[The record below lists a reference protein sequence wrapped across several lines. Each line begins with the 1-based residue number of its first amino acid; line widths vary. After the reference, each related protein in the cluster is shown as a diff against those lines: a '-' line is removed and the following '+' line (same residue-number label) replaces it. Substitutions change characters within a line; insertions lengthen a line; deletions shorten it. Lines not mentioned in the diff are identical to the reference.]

1 MFLAKMDLLQDTAR
15 DSAVLNALRNATPD
29 GRRDFE
35 ERFGPIAFT
44 EYTIGAEWVEA
55 KTLTESGEV
64 PRVLYE
70 GDSEEATLVRE
81 GLMAGADSEV
91 PVELPRPPVAGRWVD
106 ETAEDLFEL

>member
-29 GRRDFE
+29 SRRDFE

-64 PRVLYE
+64 PRILYE
-70 GDSEEATLVRE
+70 GDSKEATLVRE

-91 PVELPRPPVAGRWVD
+91 PVELLRPPVAGRWVD
-106 ETAEDLFEL
+106 EATEDLSE